1 MKHHAES
8 HCFLY
13 VDDSSEMGEVGT
25 SQRRGRGRTNSGWIR
40 RRGEGKK
47 KKVNTTEPSPV
58 EFLEIAIKDTKQS
71 KLNDFFV
78 SETDKESDSIT
89 EEVGMDGRID
99 RQIIVI
105 ILLQTT
111 LIDDKDIPVQLND
124 TNQDKTKL
132 STIDQPNC
140 LVISDEEEEVT
151 GYKSC
156 PICDELIPVYALELH
171 AGICAEQ
178 KYDTVQHEGCVV

>member
-13 VDDSSEMGEVGT
+13 VDDSSEMGEVGM

-47 KKVNTTEPSPV
+47 KKINTTEPSPV
-58 EFLEIAIKDTKQS
+58 EFLEIAMKDTKQS
-71 KLNDFFV
+71 KLNDFFI

-105 ILLQTT
+105 ILYITDYT
-111 LIDDKDIPVQLND
+111 
-124 TNQDKTKL
+124 
-132 STIDQPNC
+132 
-140 LVISDEEEEVT
+140 
-151 GYKSC
+151 
-156 PICDELIPVYALELH
+156 H
-171 AGICAEQ
+171 
-178 KYDTVQHEGCVV
+178 